1 MLRAILTA
9 QREFL
14 SSTNVKPLSYI
25 SRDFIFG
32 QRQRAWFDGVD
43 IRVKAN
49 GWVTANGRDSDSNV
63 SYYILNKW

>member
-1 MLRAILTA
+1 MAR
-9 QREFL
+9 REFL
-14 SSTNVKPLSYI
+14 SSPNVQQHSYK

-49 GWVTANGRDSDSNV
+49 GWVTANGRDSDSNL
-63 SYYILNKW
+63 SYYIFNKW